1 MIWHGKKGGS
11 SNSNSGLRMA
21 RRTDH
26 NIKIPLLK
34 TRLGPADKRIV
45 YTQKRTQR
53 VPPKRTLVV
62 VTATSLTP
70 VECEE

>member
-1 MIWHGKKGGS
+1 
-11 SNSNSGLRMA
+11 MA